1 MTVWCN
7 AAQQPV
13 DLGMKLI
20 SGVFVLVGTRT
31 DVFAEVSVLLEGEGT
46 AVFLAARMSQGGCGV
61 AKATGVFLWLDSTGF
76 YNITT
81 DLAGKEQ
88 VVSEKFAVSL
98 QTWYSLVITTQG
110 DSVFVAIQG
119 GGSVTSN
126 KVTVK
131 AQSGYVAMGT
141 GGFYSAQFD
150 NFAILT
156 AS

>member
-81 DLAGKEQ
+81 DLG
-88 VVSEKFAVSL
+88 
-98 QTWYSLVITTQG
+98 I
-110 DSVFVAIQG
+110 
-119 GGSVTSN
+119 
-126 KVTVK
+126 
-131 AQSGYVAMGT
+131 YVHHMQLLCMA
-141 GGFYSAQFD
+141 
-150 NFAILT
+150 
-156 AS
+156 